1 MKPEASADSEDIRG
15 MDDTTEQHRDDIH
28 RIVGRYR
35 TPSERHWGTTDH
47 VRGIHGCIDDTTEEH
62 RVDVHRIV
70 GRYRTPSSAYPV
82 KISF

>member
-35 TPSERHWGTTDH
+35 TPSERYCGTTDRCG
-47 VRGIHGCIDDTTEEH
+47 VSGEDLLLIPKASDASMTIPRSIE
-62 RVDVHRIV
+62 
-70 GRYRTPSSAYPV
+70 
-82 KISF
+82 